1 MSSSVYT
8 TTDTSP
14 PNTPLNS
21 RQQSRK
27 PRRSGITPKRS
38 GARASQTTI
47 DMEDDEDMETVH
59 SDGGEG
65 DSDEADPTPLIQRLR
80 PRTKS
85 FAASEHH
92 SEADAD
98 GEDEATEDED
108 ENSLFSPGP
117 SSRLRSRD
125 NTESDIPM
133 SADESGP
140 RQSVGRSAK
149 TKSRQGHENGDAGT
163 GMEVDETMTAARG
176 VAHKRQTR
184 RNSRLLPSPD
194 PTDDEAPA
202 SAITSA
208 LSSPPASNDSIST
221 ISEETETEAVRTTR
235 SGKAF
240 GTWQS
245 RRRRLRQ
252 EAIDDPDMDV
262 EDDDEVPESDE
273 EEEDSFEAG
282 KFCHVQH
289 TMSHLADRSRRRSVG
304 RYDLV
309 VDTIPTGRAGT
320 DV

>member
-21 RQQSRK
+21 RQQARK
-27 PRRSGITPKRS
+27 PRRSGIPTKRL
-38 GARASQTTI
+38 GVRGSQNAI
-47 DMEDDEDMETVH
+47 DMDGDEDMETVH
-59 SDGGEG
+59 SDDGEE

-108 ENSLFSPGP
+108 NTSLFSPGP

-125 NTESDIPM
+125 HTESDIPM
-133 SADESGP
+133 SADESGTGA
-140 RQSVGRSAK
+140 SVSRSAGIK
-149 TKSRQGHENGDAGT
+149 TKQEHDNGET
-163 GMEVDETMTAARG
+163 GMEVDETSTTDKG
-176 VAHKRQTR
+176 VAHTRRTR

-202 SAITSA
+202 SATTSA
-208 LSSPPASNDSIST
+208 LSSPPASTGSIST
-221 ISEETETEAVRTTR
+221 ISEETETEAVVRTTR

-262 EDDDEVPESDE
+262 EDDDEAAESDE

-282 KFCHVQH
+282 KSCLMWHKTAH
-289 TMSHLADRSRRRSVG
+289 IADTSRCRFVG
-304 RYDLV
+304 RYNLV
-309 VDTIPTGRAGT
+309 IDPILKGRVGT